1 MSEFKNTTMALGV
14 AILMCFTA
22 FVGVNIATNE
32 SDAGTYTAGTH
43 IYMDS
48 DYYDFEGTSCEID
61 ETSRTDTIW
70 GIKQNLYPTAHDN
83 PPQTEYYL
91 PQWASGTYEYG
102 CIILDEG
109 GEVLSETNDSGNV
122 VDSYGL
128 SSSKPITDKVDLSL
142 WVDKAVGTK
151 TIYVKSGTAFDLK
164 ISCGVSTHNVTLNNN
179 TSGLSVSSMDYGGRV
194 TGTLTGNVTITVNGV
209 WANGTGTATYNI
221 VSVAGT
227 LTSLNYQMQSNGADA
242 GTSWTIAT
250 GSYVNIKP
258 FEDQGGSDEFGSV
271 ISSVTPS
278 GSGLN
283 SSGCGR
289 LIKAGTYTL
298 NGHWWNGSNSGNFTY
313 TIKAVGDEYFPHTVK
328 YNANGGSGTI
338 DDKVVYS
345 PASGSV
351 SVPIGDGSGFT
362 KSGYK
367 VIGWN
372 TAANGSGTNY
382 NLNSSVSVAKNGT
395 VTLYAQWGVD
405 EGNGSQS
412 NPLSSIN
419 KNVTIK
425 DKDATIYVRVG
436 ASVDLKGWG
445 EEAEGISWHSGKGLG
460 LTEYESG
467 GFEYVAYGL
476 HGTITQAGTLQTVW
490 WVLCDPD
497 GNYDSEFT
505 LTIVA
510 VASSYTHTVTYAA
523 NGGSG
528 TTANTVVTDQTNG
541 NSSVT
546 LASNGFTKS
555 GYHFVGWK
563 VGNTVYQP
571 GAKVSVGANATVTA
585 TAQWEANTL
594 TLGSVAKQYAVAGHN
609 VTFTVSAMSNPSGA
623 SISFAKSNV
632 SNGLTVSISGNV
644 VTCSA
649 STPGTYTFT
658 LTASATGYTSA
669 STTVTVQVV
678 PVLAFT
684 NSPTAGALNA

>member
-1 MSEFKNTTMALGV
+1 MSEFRTGTIALGV
-14 AILMCFTA
+14 VLMLCATA
-22 FVGVNIATNE
+22 FAGMCMVSDET
-32 SDAGTYTAGTH
+32 DAGTQYVSTTGDCNTTYTLAQGDTIVVSHTFYDYDVPDGDWYLLDSNNHFVTTGFTASVSGTTYTLTNNSLPAGT
-43 IYMDS
+43 YKFLGGCFNS
-48 DYYDFEGTSCEID
+48 DAELEGENETLCKINATSA
-61 ETSRTDTIW
+61 
-70 GIKQNLYPTAHDN
+70 PT
-83 PPQTEYYL
+83 
-91 PQWASGTYEYG
+91 
-102 CIILDEG
+102 
-109 GEVLSETNDSGNV
+109 V
-122 VDSYGL
+122 
-128 SSSKPITDKVDLSL
+128 
-142 WVDKAVGTK
+142 
-151 TIYVKSGTAFDLK
+151 
-164 ISCGVSTHNVTLNNN
+164 
-179 TSGLSVSSMDYGGRV
+179 
-194 TGTLTGNVTITVNGV
+194 
-209 WANGTGTATYNI
+209 
-221 VSVAGT
+221 
-227 LTSLNYQMQSNGADA
+227 LTSLNYQMQMDGADA

-258 FEDQGGSDEFGSV
+258 FEDQGGSGEFGSY

-283 SSGCGR
+283 SSGCGT
-289 LIKAGTYTL
+289 LLKAGTYTL
-298 NGHWWNGSNSGNFTY
+298 NGRWWNGTNGGNFTY
-313 TIKAVGDEYFPHTVK
+313 TITAVGDEYFPHTVK

-382 NLNSSVSVAKNGT
+382 DLNSSVSVAKNGT